1 MLPLYAQLR
10 GLPRRI
16 FAEDALTSRRLW
28 AARRAVVAAVHE
40 ALATSHEAPIAQA
53 AGAGAGMGFGPVSTR
68 GCHQGAKPP
77 GLGAPKARAGVAD
90 RRHHGCVASGGNSRI
105 SMLR

>member
-16 FAEDALTSRRLW
+16 FAEDALTCRRLW
-28 AARRAVVAAVHE
+28 AARRAVVAAFHE
-40 ALATSHEAPIAQA
+40 VLATFHEAPIAPTVRE
-53 AGAGAGMGFGPVSTR
+53 GAGMGFGPVSTR

-77 GLGAPKARAGVAD
+77 GRGAPKARAGVAD
-90 RRHHGCVASGGNSRI
+90 RRHHGCVAPGGNSRI